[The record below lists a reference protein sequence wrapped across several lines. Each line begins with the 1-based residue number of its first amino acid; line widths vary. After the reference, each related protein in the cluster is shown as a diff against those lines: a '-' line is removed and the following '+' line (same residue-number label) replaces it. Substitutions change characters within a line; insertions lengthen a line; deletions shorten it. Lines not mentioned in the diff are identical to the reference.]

1 VPPAVALLL
10 VGIINMMMSF
20 GSIGIGVFYSRI
32 PPDKMEEILEKQ
44 NPEQYAQM
52 REAGFTAEKLSKI
65 YTYGGCGSGAVGL
78 FVSLL
83 TILGAIGMMR
93 LRMHW
98 LAVIVAVLTAI
109 PCISPLACC
118 LVGEGVGIWALVI
131 LLTPEVRAA
140 FR

>member
-1 VPPAVALLL
+1 MPPAVALLL
-10 VGIINMMMSF
+10 VGIINMLMSF
-20 GSIGIGVFYSRI
+20 GSIGIGVFYSRL
-32 PPDKMEEILEKQ
+32 PPEKMEEIMEKQ

-52 REAGFTAEKLSKI
+52 RQAGFTVDTIMKFYS
-65 YTYGGCGSGAVGL
+65 YGGCGGGAIGL